1 MIGKQTR
8 VPPSPF
14 RMVPVMLVLLLSLTG
29 FAHAQFRNEGTINA
43 TTREAL
49 EGTLSVRRMAQ
60 PADAAPDPLYEFYAR
75 RDFRPAWSG
84 NRRAE
89 EAGALALAV
98 LAESDSQGLRP
109 ADYDATS
116 TRWNSVPEAGV
127 AAAAYDLSLTE
138 DLLRYARDVRLG
150 RVDPSR
156 VYADVAL
163 PLRQFDAGTALNQAL
178 ADGTLDIF
186 LAGLPPPHREY
197 RDLVAALARYRKL
210 DAEGGWPLLPAKG
223 GARQDLLML
232 RLALEDESLAAAPNE
247 EELFRAVMRFQTRN
261 GLGADGRIG
270 AATLAALNVP
280 VRGRIDQIIA
290 NLERWRWLPR
300 QFESRTVRV
309 NVPDQMVEYYRNNT
323 SLLSSRVAVGKL
335 TSKTPIVRMMGL
347 SLVANPSWEVPG
359 DIAQASILPRLRQNP
374 RYLAENN
381 MVLVNGPPGDPQG
394 LSIDWR
400 KLKTLPYDIDQN
412 PGEKSAMGNLM
423 LDSPN
428 DFGVYL
434 HDTPGKEVFEPAA
447 RQKSN
452 GCIRVQDMSALAALI
467 MADGE
472 FAETG
477 ALDQA
482 VARGV
487 TERLRLGKPVPV
499 YLLYWTAV
507 ADSEGNVGFRSDFYG
522 RDKPL
527 LAALSAGRRNAKP
540 AADF

>member
-1 MIGKQTR
+1 
-8 VPPSPF
+8 
-14 RMVPVMLVLLLSLTG
+14 
-29 FAHAQFRNEGTINA
+29 
-43 TTREAL
+43 
-49 EGTLSVRRMAQ
+49 MAQ
-60 PADAAPDPLYEFYAR
+60 PADAAPDPIYEFYAR
-75 RDFRPAWSG
+75 RDFKPAWSG
-84 NRRAE
+84 NSRAE
-89 EAGALALAV
+89 DAAALV
-98 LAESDSQGLRP
+98 TQTLAESDTQGLRP

-116 TRWNSVPEAGV
+116 TRWNSVPEPGV

-163 PLRQFDAGTALNQAL
+163 PPRQFDAGPALNKAL

-186 LAGLPPPHREY
+186 LDGLPPPHAEY
-197 RDLVAALARYRKL
+197 RRLTAALARYRKL
-210 DAEGGWPLLPAKG
+210 EADGGWPLLPAKG
-223 GARQDLLML
+223 AVRQEWLML
-232 RLALEDESLAAAPNE
+232 RLALEDPLLAAAPND
-247 EELFRAVMRFQTRN
+247 EELLQAVMRFQARN
-261 GLGADGRIG
+261 GLEADGRVG
-270 AATLAALNVP
+270 PGTLAALNVP
-280 VRGRIDQIIA
+280 VKSRIDQIVA

-309 NVPDQMVEYYRNNT
+309 NVPDQMVEYYRNDT

-335 TSKTPIVRMMGL
+335 TSKTPIVRMMGR

-359 DIAQASILPRLRQNP
+359 DIAQATILPRLRQNP

-400 KLKTLPYDIDQN
+400 KIKTLPYDIDQN
-412 PGEKSAMGNLM
+412 PGERSAMGNLM

-452 GCIRVQDMSALAALI
+452 GCIRVQDMNALAALI
-467 MADGE
+467 LADGE
-472 FAETG
+472 FAETD
-477 ALDQA
+477 ALDRA
-482 VARGV
+482 VAGGE
-487 TERLRLGKPVPV
+487 TERLLLAKPVPV
-499 YLLYWTAV
+499 YLLYWTAI
-507 ADSEGNVGFRSDFYG
+507 ADADGNVGFRPDFYG

-527 LAALSAGRRNAKP
+527 LAALSAGRRTAKL